1 MIYDDVMEL
10 NEELDE
16 RQKFLESIGETE
28 ETLLEMANIGV
39 VDGTIY
45 IKVYGGEGPIPHFH
59 FYETQSRR
67 AGCLK
72 ILEASYSV
80 HGRYLDDLKRDER
93 RELVDWLRA
102 LDPEALEQGWKRTN
116 WQAICYEWN
125 KNNPQYKLENPNPPI
140 PDYMKI

>member
-1 MIYDDVMEL
+1 MIYDDVVALNKEL
-10 NEELDE
+10 NE

-28 ETLLEMANIGV
+28 ETLLEMAQVGV
-39 VDGTIY
+39 VDDTII
-45 IKVYGGEGPIPHFH
+45 IKVYGGEGPVPHFH

-72 ILEASYSV
+72 ILEASYFAR
-80 HGRYLDDLKRDER
+80 GNYLDDLKRDER
-93 RELVDWLRA
+93 KELVDWLKA

-125 KNNPQYKLENPNPPI
+125 KNNPQYKLKTPNPPI

>member
-1 MIYDDVMEL
+1 MIYDDVVALNKEL
-10 NEELDE
+10 NE

-28 ETLLEMANIGV
+28 ETLLEMAQVGV
-39 VDGTIY
+39 VDDTII

-72 ILEASYSV
+72 ILEASYFA
-80 HGRYLDDLKRDER
+80 HGNYLDDLKRDEKQELLRWLQKLNSSYKR
-93 RELVDWLRA
+93 RGLSV
-102 LDPEALEQGWKRTN
+102 TN
-116 WQAICYEWN
+116 WQSICLLWDQ
-125 KNNPQYKLENPNPPI
+125 NNPQYKLKNPNPPI